1 MTTERLKEFSITS
14 WCINNA
20 TSIYVFIA
28 IIVFTGFSIYQ
39 GLPKELFPDV
49 VVPTISVVT
58 IYPGATPEDIENLIT
73 KPIEKQ
79 VKGLNGVK
87 KVTSNSLSDVS
98 IITVEFSTDLK
109 PSECKQ
115 KVTDAVAK
123 GKKDLPSDLDNDPQ
137 IQEFDI
143 NELPIMNINLAGDF
157 PLDQIKE
164 YAEDLKDKIESMKEI
179 TRVDIVGGVDREVQ
193 INVDLYKLTSS
204 GITFMDIENAIQ
216 RENLNI
222 SGGEVRVDQLRRNVR
237 VTGEFKNPAEIGEIV
252 VRSFVGTTVFLKDI
266 ATIEDAFKDK
276 QDFAQL
282 DHKPVV
288 TLNVVKRSGE
298 NLINATDQIYETLE
312 EYQTTK
318 FPQGLKIKVT
328 GDTSEN
334 TRVQLHD
341 LLNTVILGFIF
352 VVFILMFFM
361 GFSNAFFV
369 GLSVPLT
376 TLVAFLFMPMLGMTM
391 NVMVLFSL
399 LLALGIVVDDAIVVI
414 ENTHRIYNRYDF
426 GIVQSAK
433 YAAGEVFL
441 PVLAGTLTTLAPF
454 FPLLIWPGIVG
465 KFMKNLPITLIIA
478 LGASLF
484 VAFVMNPV
492 FAVTFM
498 KKDDHDSKSNL
509 RDYIK
514 GFIVFTIL
522 AVGGY
527 ATGHFGIGNFAITAL
542 VLIFFYHFVLSHAIH
557 AWQTRVWPKVT
568 NGYRKI
574 LVAFIKGYRP
584 IFIPLAVV
592 GLLIA
597 SWAIYLGS
605 KPQIEF
611 FPNGEPNFVYVYCKL
626 PMGTDANVTD
636 SVTRL
641 IETRVYDVIGENNP
655 DVTSVISNVGLGA
668 GDPQNPDKV
677 ATPNKSKV
685 TVAFKKYADRKGVVK
700 GFFKNLNPFGGK
712 TKDAPAT
719 TYWLDTLQKSFSR
732 VGIAGAEISVEKE
745 SNGPPVGKPINI
757 EISGDDFEVMKDMA
771 AELKSRIDKEGI
783 SGIAELKSD
792 LQISKPEIIID
803 IDKEKMLREGI
814 SLGQVGSELRTA
826 LFGKE
831 ASKFRDKNDD
841 APIQLRLR
849 AEDRRNVEQLMN
861 LNISYMDFSTG
872 SFRQVPISS
881 IAKMHYD
888 NSISVINRKNQ
899 KRVITL
905 SSDLSEGYAA
915 NEIIPLIEQI
925 ITNMDIPEGYDVKM
939 TGEQEQQA
947 ETGDFLVKAFG
958 IALALMLLIMVSQF
972 NSVVK
977 PMIIFST
984 VAFSLIGVALG
995 FAATGRTFSV
1005 VMTGVGIFALAGIV
1019 IRNGILLIEFID
1031 ELRQRGMTVEEAVIE
1046 GGATRM
1052 TPVVLTAAAAILGL
1066 IPLAI
1071 GLNMDFETLFSH
1083 LDPHFYLGGD
1093 NVSFWGPLAWTMIYG
1108 LMMATFL
1115 TLLVVPT
1122 MYILGY
1128 KTRARF
1134 RRGFFKKK
1142 TIPPTISAT
1151 E

>member
-1 MTTERLKEFSITS
+1 MNSERLKELKFTS
-14 WCINNA
+14 WCIDNA
-20 TSIYVFIA
+20 TSIYVFIC
-28 IIVFTGFSIYQ
+28 IIVVSGLLIYQ
-39 GLPKELFPDV
+39 SLPKELFPDV
-49 VVPTISVVT
+49 VVPTISIAT
-58 IYPGATPEDIENLIT
+58 IYPGATPEDIETLIT
-73 KPIEKQ
+73 KPLEKQ
-79 VKGLNGVK
+79 VKSINGVK

-123 GKKDLPSDLDNDPQ
+123 GKKDLPSDLKSDPQ

-157 PLDQIKE
+157 PLEQIKK
-164 YAEDLKDKIESMKEI
+164 YAKDLKDKIESMKEI
-179 TRVDIVGGVDREVQ
+179 TRVDIVGGVDREIQ
-193 INVDLYKLTSS
+193 INVDMYKMTSS
-204 GITFMDIENAIQ
+204 GIAFMDIENAVQ

-222 SGGEVRVDQLRRNVR
+222 SSGEVRVGQMRRNLR
-237 VTGEFKNPAEIGEIV
+237 VTGEFKDPKEIGDMI
-252 VRSFVGTTVFLKDI
+252 VRSFTGTTVFLKDI
-266 ATIEDAFKDK
+266 ATVEDAFKEK

-298 NLINATDQIYETLE
+298 NLINATDQIYKILE
-312 EYQTTK
+312 DYQATK
-318 FPQGLKIKVT
+318 FPEGLKVKVT

-352 VVFILMFFM
+352 VVFVLMFFM

-376 TLVAFLFMPMLGMTM
+376 TLVAFLFMPGLGMTM
-391 NVMVLFSL
+391 NIMVLFSL

-454 FPLLIWPGIVG
+454 FPLLFWPGIVG
-465 KFMKNLPITLIIA
+465 KFMKNLPITLIIT

-484 VAFVMNPV
+484 VAFIMNPV
-492 FAVTFM
+492 FAVSFM
-498 KKDDHDSKSNL
+498 KKDDHDHKSSL
-509 RDYIK
+509 KDYLK
-514 GFIVFTIL
+514 GFILLGVMAII
-522 AVGGY
+522 GY
-527 ATGHFGIGNFAITAL
+527 ATKNYGIGNFAVTGL
-542 VLIFFYHFVLSHAIH
+542 VFILIFHFILSPSIV
-557 AWQTRVWPKVT
+557 AWQSKIWPRVVT
-568 NGYRKI
+568 AYRKTLI
-574 LVAFIKGYRP
+574 AFIKGYRP
-584 IFIPLAVV
+584 IFIPLGVV
-592 GLLIA
+592 VLLVA
-597 SWAIYLGS
+597 SWAVYLLS
-605 KPQIEF
+605 KPKIEF
-611 FPNGEPNFVYVYCKL
+611 FPNGDPNFVYVYCKL

-636 SVTRL
+636 SLTRI
-641 IETRVYDVIGENNP
+641 IEKRVYKIIGENNP

-685 TVAFKKYADRKGVVK
+685 TVAFKKFADRT
-700 GFFKNLNPFGGK
+700 NPK
-712 TKDAPAT
+712 TGI
-719 TYWLDTLQKSFSR
+719 WLDSIQREFSR
-732 VGIAGAEISVEKE
+732 EGIAGAEISVEKE
-745 SNGPPVGKPINI
+745 RNGPPVGKPINI
-757 EISGDDFEVMKDMA
+757 EISGDDFAVMKDLT
-771 AELKSRIDKEGI
+771 AELKTKIDKEGI
-783 SGIAELKSD
+783 PGISELKSD

-814 SLGQVGSELRTA
+814 SLGQVGAELRTA

-831 ASKFRDKNDD
+831 VSKFRDKNED

-849 AEDRRNVEQLMN
+849 AEDRKNVEQLMN
-861 LNISYMDFSTG
+861 VNISYMDFSTG
-872 SFRQVPISS
+872 SFRQVPISA
-881 IAKMHYD
+881 IASMHYD

-905 SSDLSEGYAA
+905 ASDLSEGHAA

-925 ITNMDIPEGYDVKM
+925 ITNMDIPEGYEIKM

-947 ETGDFLVKAFG
+947 ETGSFLVTAFG
-958 IALALMLLIMVSQF
+958 LALALMLIILVTQF

-977 PMIIFST
+977 PMIIFTT

-995 FAATGRTFSV
+995 FAATHKTFSV

-1031 ELRQRGMTVEEAVIE
+1031 ELRERGMEVTEAVIE

-1052 TPVVLTAAAAILGL
+1052 TPVILTAAAAILGL

-1071 GLNMDFETLFSH
+1071 GLNMDFATLFSH
-1083 LDPHFYLGGD
+1083 FNAHFYLGGD
-1093 NVSFWGPLAWTMIYG
+1093 NVKFWGPLAWTMIYG

-1122 MYILGY
+1122 MYMLGY
-1128 KTRARF
+1128 KTREWF
-1134 RRGFFKKK
+1134 RRKFAK
-1142 TIPPTISAT
+1142 A
-1151 E
+1151 